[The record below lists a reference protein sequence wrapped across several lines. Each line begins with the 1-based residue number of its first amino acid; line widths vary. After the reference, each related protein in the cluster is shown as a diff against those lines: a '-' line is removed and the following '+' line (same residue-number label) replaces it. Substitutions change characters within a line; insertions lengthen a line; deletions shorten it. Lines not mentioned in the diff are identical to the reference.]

1 MASISS
7 ALGIGSGIDI
17 AGLVADLAAASR
29 APREAAIAKRE
40 QANTAQVSTLASL
53 KNALDSFATSLETL
67 SSGGS
72 LSTQPVVSD
81 AAVLGASAARGA
93 SLDGFSGQVEVVR
106 LATAQSMV
114 SGGIADAGAPIGQG
128 DLTLTIGGVAH
139 TVTIGPANDSLS
151 GLAAA
156 INAANKGVTATILR
170 DGGMS
175 KLVLRGPSGAAG
187 AFSLSGGPA
196 MTQVQAAGDA
206 ELSIDG
212 VGITRASNRID
223 DLFAGVTIDLKKT
236 GTVMLSTER
245 PTAALKQAV
254 YDFAAAYNQLEAA
267 LDNAGNTGLEG
278 TPGPLRG
285 TVALRDMRAQLAA
298 LAATKLTTG
307 TGPQSLGDI
316 GIKTG
321 RDGSLSVDAT
331 LLDSAIASH
340 PLSVERLFSP
350 AIAVDSS
357 LVRITSVAGAV
368 KPGSYTL
375 TDLVPA
381 SGTTPAS
388 GKINGIPATA
398 NGSVLSISTGPA
410 AGLSFEV
417 LGSVAS
423 AGVTVDA
430 GLAGA
435 MAAIRDLLNENDAS
449 NDRKGSFTTL
459 GERLTAEAKSLV
471 KERDKMELTADAY
484 EARLKAS
491 FAAMET
497 RVTALKATQAYLQQQ
512 IDIWT
517 NADD

>member
-1 MASISS
+1 MMASISN
-7 ALGIGSGIDI
+7 ALGIGSGLDI
-17 AGLVADLAAASR
+17 AALVADLASASR

-40 QANTAQVSTLASL
+40 AANTAQVSTLASL
-53 KNALDSFATSLETL
+53 KNALDSFATSLATL

-81 AAVLGASAARGA
+81 SSVFGASAARGA

-139 TVTIGPANDSLS
+139 TITIGPANDSLS

-156 INAANKGVTATILR
+156 INAAGKGVTATILR

-175 KLVLRGPSGAAG
+175 KLVLRGPSGTAG
-187 AFSLSGGPA
+187 TFSLSGGPA

-206 ELSIDG
+206 ELTIDG

-236 GTVMLSTER
+236 GSVTLSTER
-245 PTAALKQAV
+245 PTTALKQAV
-254 YDFAAAYNQLEAA
+254 YDFASAYNQLETA
-267 LDNAGNTGLEG
+267 LDDAGASGLAG
-278 TPGPLRG
+278 APGPLRG
-285 TVALRDMRAQLAA
+285 TSAMRDMRAQLAA
-298 LAATKLTTG
+298 LVATKLSTG
-307 TGPQSLGDI
+307 AGPQSLGEI
-316 GIKTG
+316 GLKTG

-331 LLDSAIASH
+331 VLDAAIASH

-350 AIAVDSS
+350 AIAVDST
-357 LVRITSVAGAV
+357 LVRVTSVAGAV
-368 KPGSYTL
+368 KPGSYTI

-381 SGTTPAS
+381 SGSTPAS
-388 GKINGIPATA
+388 GKINGVAATA
-398 NGSVLSISTGPA
+398 NGSILSISTGPA

-417 LGSVAS
+417 LGSVSS
-423 AGVTVDA
+423 ATVTVDT
-430 GLAGA
+430 GLTGA
-435 MAAIRDLLNENDAS
+435 MAAIRDLLNAE
-449 NDRKGSFTTL
+449 KGSFTTTSD
-459 GERLTAEAKSLV
+459 RLTAEAKSLV
-471 KERDKMELTADAY
+471 KEREKMELTADAY

-497 RVTALKATQAYLQQQ
+497 RVTAMKATQAYLQQQ
-512 IDIWT
+512 IDMWT

>member
-1 MASISS
+1 MVSISG

-17 AGLVADLAAASR
+17 AALVADLANASR

-81 AAVLGASAARGA
+81 AAVLGASASRGA
-93 SLDGFSGQVEVVR
+93 SLDGFSGQIEVVR

-128 DLTLTIGGVAH
+128 DLTLTVGGVAH
-139 TVTIGPANDSLS
+139 TITIGAANDSLS

-156 INAANKGVTATILR
+156 INAAGKGVTATILR

-206 ELSIDG
+206 ELTIDG

-236 GTVMLSTER
+236 GSVTLSTER

-254 YDFAAAYNQLEAA
+254 YDFASAYNQLESA
-267 LDNAGNTGLEG
+267 LDNAGASGLEG

-285 TVALRDMRAQLAA
+285 SSALRDMRAQLAA
-298 LAATKLTTG
+298 LVATRLSTG
-307 TGPQSLGDI
+307 DGPQSLGEI
-316 GIKTG
+316 GLKTG

-340 PLSVERLFSP
+340 PQSVERLFSP
-350 AIAVDSS
+350 AIAVNST
-357 LVRITSVAGAV
+357 LVRVTSVAGAV
-368 KPGSYTL
+368 KPGTYTI

-381 SGTTPAS
+381 SGSTPAS
-388 GKINGIPATA
+388 GKINGVAATA
-398 NGSVLSISTGPA
+398 NGSILSVSTGPA

-417 LGSVAS
+417 LGSVSS
-423 AGVTVDA
+423 ATVTVDS

-435 MAAIRDLLNENDAS
+435 MAKIRDLLNAE
-449 NDRKGSFTTL
+449 KGSFTTTSD
-459 GERLTAEAKSLV
+459 RLTAEAKSLA
-471 KERDKMELTADAY
+471 KEREKMELTADAY

-491 FAAMET
+491 FTAMET
-497 RVTALKATQAYLQQQ
+497 RVTAMKATQAYLQQQ
-512 IDIWT
+512 IDMWT

>member
-1 MASISS
+1 MASISN
-7 ALGIGSGIDI
+7 ALGIGSGLDI
-17 AGLVADLAAASR
+17 AALVADLAGASR

-40 QANTAQVSTLASL
+40 AANTAQVSSLASL
-53 KNALDSFATSLETL
+53 KNALDSFATSLATL

-81 AAVLGASAARGA
+81 SSVLGASAARGA

-114 SGGIADAGAPIGQG
+114 SGSIADAGAPIGQG
-128 DLTLTIGGVAH
+128 NLTLTVGGVAH
-139 TVTIGPANDSLS
+139 TIAIGPANDSLS

-187 AFSLSGGPA
+187 TFSLSGGPA

-206 ELSIDG
+206 ELTIDG
-212 VGITRASNRID
+212 VGITRPSNRVD

-236 GTVMLSTER
+236 GSVTLSTER

-254 YDFAAAYNQLEAA
+254 YDFTSAYNQLEAA
-267 LDNAGNTGLEG
+267 LDEAGASGLEG

-285 TVALRDMRAQLAA
+285 TSALRDMRAQLAA
-298 LAATKLTTG
+298 LVSTKLSTG
-307 TGPQSLGDI
+307 TGPQSLGEI

-331 LLDSAIASH
+331 LLDAAVASH
-340 PLSVERLFSP
+340 PQSVERLFSP

-357 LVRITSVAGAV
+357 LVRVTSVAGAV
-368 KPGSYTL
+368 KAGTYVL

-381 SGTTPAS
+381 SGSTPAS
-388 GKINGIPATA
+388 GKINGMAATA
-398 NGSVLSISTGPA
+398 NGSILSISSGPA

-423 AGVTVDA
+423 ATVTVDT

-435 MAAIRDLLNENDAS
+435 MATIRDLLNQE
-449 NDRKGSFTTL
+449 KGSFTTTSD
-459 GERLTAEAKSLV
+459 RLTAEAKNLT
-471 KERDKMELTADAY
+471 KEREKMELTADAY
-484 EARLKAS
+484 ETRLKAS

-512 IDIWT
+512 IDMWT
-517 NADD
+517 NADN